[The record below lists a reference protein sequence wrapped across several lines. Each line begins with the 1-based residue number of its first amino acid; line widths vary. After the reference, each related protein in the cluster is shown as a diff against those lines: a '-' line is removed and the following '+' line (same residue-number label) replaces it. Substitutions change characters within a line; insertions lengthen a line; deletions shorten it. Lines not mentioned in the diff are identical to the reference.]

1 MRGGKDYDST
11 FGVRM
16 RGTGP
21 IADLIERR
29 FRIAC
34 KRLGLNTDR
43 IDQRMQ
49 ADPVPEPA
57 KPQPVVDPQMSL
69 FD

>member
-1 MRGGKDYDST
+1 
-11 FGVRM
+11 M

-43 IDQRMQ
+43 VDQRMQ

-57 KPQPVVDPQMSL
+57 QPQPVVDPQMSL

>member
-1 MRGGKDYDST
+1 
-11 FGVRM
+11 M

-29 FRIAC
+29 FKIAC
-34 KRLGLNTDR
+34 KRLGINTDR
-43 IDQRMQ
+43 VDQRTQ
-49 ADPVPEPA
+49 ASPA
-57 KPQPVVDPQMSL
+57 PPPKPQPAVDPQMSL